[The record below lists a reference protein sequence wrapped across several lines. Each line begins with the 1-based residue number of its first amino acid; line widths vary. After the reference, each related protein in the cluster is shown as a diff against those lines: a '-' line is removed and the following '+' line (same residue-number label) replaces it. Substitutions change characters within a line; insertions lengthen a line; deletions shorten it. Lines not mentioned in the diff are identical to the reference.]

1 MFSECKKCQMSTV
14 KCQQHVKNVKHIKC
28 QMPAMSNM
36 SKWQMQNI
44 CKTSNDKCQMIQMSN
59 VKCQMS
65 SKIHEPTK
73 QKTPYLQIVTISK
86 SIHLTNQKTF
96 IQSLVPH
103 LKFKN
108 LFICICLHVGFK
120 CIWSSIVLLS
130 NARSFL
136 LWSSHIHNYSN
147 SSTAHGYGT
156 STIALAFL
164 VSKKCFLNVQKCQMS
179 KVKCQKHVKN
189 VIKTWK
195 NT

>member
-1 MFSECKKCQMSTV
+1 
-14 KCQQHVKNVKHIKC
+14 
-28 QMPAMSNM
+28 MSND
-36 SKWQMQNI
+36 
-44 CKTSNDKCQMIQMSN
+44 TN

-65 SKIHEPTK
+65 DVIPHPRTNQQTK
-73 QKTPYLQIVTISK
+73 TRYLKIVTISK
-86 SIHLTNQKTF
+86 SIHLTNQKTS

-103 LKFKN
+103 PKFKN
-108 LFICICLHVGFK
+108 MFICICLHVGFK

-164 VSKKCFLNVQKCQMS
+164 VSKKCFLNVKNVKCQMS
-179 KVKCQKHVKN
+179 TNVRNVKNIKCQGEFVSYDWCCIHQA
-189 VIKTWK
+189 
-195 NT
+195 

>member
-1 MFSECKKCQMSTV
+1 
-14 KCQQHVKNVKHIKC
+14 
-28 QMPAMSNM
+28 MSND
-36 SKWQMQNI
+36 Q
-44 CKTSNDKCQMIQMSN
+44 N

-65 SKIHEPTK
+65 DVIQNPWTNQTK
-73 QKTPYLQIVTISK
+73 TRYLKIVTISK
-86 SIHLTNQKTF
+86 SIHLTNQKTS

-103 LKFKN
+103 PKFKN
-108 LFICICLHVGFK
+108 MFICICLHVGFK

-164 VSKKCFLNVQKCQMS
+164 VSKKCFLNVKNVKCQMS
-179 KVKCQKHVKN
+179 TNVKN
-189 VIKTWK
+189 VKNIKCQGEFVSYDWCCIHEA
-195 NT
+195 